1 LKSIVLMV
9 SHCLLNKSTRWWHIN
24 KPIERNMGLVPEIV
38 EFASKNNL
46 GLIQMPC
53 PEFTFC
59 GNPRPS
65 RTKDEYEALPGF
77 KEHCE
82 NLARFVVE
90 QAKTLLFMGRNPS
103 IHILAIIGVKRS
115 PSCAINSAL
124 RKISGEIQ
132 CTNEEGIFMESLRR
146 GLFAAGLNP
155 HFLEF
160 DFDRPDEIISDL
172 KRILG
177 EIRCELPSHLDSA

>member
-1 LKSIVLMV
+1 MKSIVLMV
-9 SHCLLNKSTRWWHIN
+9 SHCLLNKSTRWWQIN

-90 QAKTLLFMGRNPS
+90 QARTLLSMGRNPS
-103 IHILAIIGVKRS
+103 IRILAIIGVKRS

-124 RKISGEIQ
+124 RKINGEIQ
-132 CTNEEGIFMESLRR
+132 CTNEEGIFMESLRK
-146 GLFAAGLNP
+146 GLFAAGLIP

-160 DFDRPDEIISDL
+160 DFDRPDKIILDL

-177 EIRCELPSHLDSA
+177 KI

>member
-1 LKSIVLMV
+1 MKLKSIVLMV
-9 SHCLLNKSTRWWHIN
+9 SHCLLNKSTRWWQEN
-24 KPIERNMGLVPEIV
+24 KPIERNVGLVPEIV
-38 EFASKNNL
+38 EFASKHNL

-82 NLARFVVE
+82 SLAGFVVE
-90 QAKTLLFMGRNPS
+90 QARALLFMGRNPS
-103 IHILAIIGVKRS
+103 IHILAVIGVRRS

-124 RKISGEIQ
+124 RRINGEIQ
-132 CTNEEGIFMESLRR
+132 CTDEGGIFMEFLRR
-146 GLFAAGLNP
+146 GLLAAGLNP

-160 DFDRPDEIISDL
+160 DFDRPNEIILDL
-172 KRILG
+172 RRIIG
-177 EIRCELPSHLDSA
+177 KI